1 MSLVYDGYS
10 QEQLDGL
17 LNTRLL
23 VPDFETS
30 TDRFTERS
38 EATRRN
44 VSAQLDIAYGGH
56 PRERL
61 DVFLPDAVASP
72 PVNLFFHGGYWRSSD
87 KERYSFL
94 AESFLS
100 FGAACITVEYA
111 LVPAVSLDELVAQC
125 RRSVAYV
132 WQHGRELGIDP
143 DRIYVSGHSAGGQI
157 VGMLMASGWR
167 DEYGIPAES
176 IRGGCGIS
184 GLYDLEPIRHS
195 YLQPTLQ
202 LDPES
207 VRRNSVALLE
217 PATDAPLIAAVGALE
232 GEEFLRQ
239 NALMAA
245 AWGDRVAVTSMV
257 LDGLHHY
264 SAVEALADASSEL
277 AIEVRRQMTV
287 SPSAAGSAK
296 PVRT

>member
-23 VPDFETS
+23 VPDFETF

-61 DVFLPDAVASP
+61 DVFLPDGVASP
-72 PVNLFFHGGYWRSSD
+72 PVNVFFHGGYWRSSD

-111 LVPAVSLDELVAQC
+111 LVPAVSLDELVGAVPARSGIRVATRPRTRHRSRSHLRLGPLG
-125 RRSVAYV
+125 RRS
-132 WQHGRELGIDP
+132 
-143 DRIYVSGHSAGGQI
+143 DR
-157 VGMLMASGWR
+157 
-167 DEYGIPAES
+167 
-176 IRGGCGIS
+176 
-184 GLYDLEPIRHS
+184 RH
-195 YLQPTLQ
+195 
-202 LDPES
+202 
-207 VRRNSVALLE
+207 A
-217 PATDAPLIAAVGALE
+217 
-232 GEEFLRQ
+232 
-239 NALMAA
+239 
-245 AWGDRVAVTSMV
+245 
-257 LDGLHHY
+257 DGLR
-264 SAVEALADASSEL
+264 LA
-277 AIEVRRQMTV
+277 R
-287 SPSAAGSAK
+287 
-296 PVRT
+296 